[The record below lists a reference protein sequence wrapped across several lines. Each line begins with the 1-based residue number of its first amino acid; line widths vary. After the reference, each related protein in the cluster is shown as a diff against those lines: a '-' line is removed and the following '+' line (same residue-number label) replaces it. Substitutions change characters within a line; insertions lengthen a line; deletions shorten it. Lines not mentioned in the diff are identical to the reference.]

1 MCYNI
6 AMKYIY
12 LSLNAKDTIKFAENY
27 AKNLTA
33 PTIIL
38 LSGDLGAG
46 KTTFTKGIAK
56 GLNIKKT
63 ITSPTFTILNEYES
77 TKFPLY
83 HFDMYRINSAE
94 EAYALGFETYFNHK
108 KLPGVVVVEWAE
120 NVEGLIK
127 KPYTKI
133 EILKENENNRKII
146 IEEVK

>member
-1 MCYNI
+1 
-6 AMKYIY
+6 MKYIY